1 MISMGND
8 NVQTSVLDIAPSA
21 QELTDYD
28 RTHLITYLRLLDA
41 ETEKAPW
48 QEAVTIILGI
58 NPEDNEER
66 ARRSYETHLA
76 RAHWMAEQG
85 YTRLL
90 RP

>member
-8 NVQTSVLDIAPSA
+8 NFQTSILDIAPSA
-21 QELTDYD
+21 EQLTDYD
-28 RTHLITYLRLLDA
+28 RSHLITYLRLLDA

-48 QEAVTIILGI
+48 QEAVSIILGV

-66 ARRSYETHLA
+66 ARRAYETHLA

>member
-1 MISMGND
+1 MGND

-28 RTHLITYLRLLDA
+28 RAHLITYLRLLDA

-48 QEAVTIILGI
+48 QEAVTIILGV
-58 NPEDNEER
+58 NPKDNEER
-66 ARRSYETHLA
+66 ARRAYETHLA
-76 RAHWMAEQG
+76 RAHWMAEKG